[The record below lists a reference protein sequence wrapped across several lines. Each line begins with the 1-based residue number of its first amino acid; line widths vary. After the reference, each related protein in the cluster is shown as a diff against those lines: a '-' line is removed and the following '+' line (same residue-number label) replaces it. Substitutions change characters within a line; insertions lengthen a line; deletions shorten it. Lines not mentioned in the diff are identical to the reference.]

1 MNTRIFRTA
10 ALSFSLALGG
20 CSGSDEAVGTDNA
33 DEAGGA
39 IGGSGGAQSGGHDAS
54 APDSATGGKGG
65 KGAGGTATAG
75 GGSTGSG
82 GKGAGGT
89 ATAGGG
95 STGSGGKDGSGG
107 SAAVGGGAGTGGSDL
122 NAAACAVN
130 TPLSGGTN
138 VCSSNGGTLAN
149 GVAYSVW
156 LSDNATGTNCGN
168 FYNVGAAFKATW
180 NMPGG
185 GDFLARAGL
194 GWNKTQTYGEL
205 GTVTADYA
213 FTKNISGAIT
223 FIGIYGWSVS
233 PLIEYYIL
241 EDREGW
247 WDPRSDGQK
256 QGTFDVDGG
265 TYELYTRTQT
275 NQPSIEGTQT
285 FTQFWSIRTSGRTC
299 GHISI
304 SEHYKE
310 WAKVGMQLGKMYE
323 AKLLLEAV
331 GGSGTVD
338 FTNASVTAK

>member
-1 MNTRIFRTA
+1 MNTRILRTA
-10 ALSFSLALGG
+10 ALSFSLAASA
-20 CSGSDEAVGTDNA
+20 CSGSDEAASTDNA
-33 DEAGGA
+33 DETGGVD
-39 IGGSGGAQSGGHDAS
+39 GSGGAQPGGHDAAAS
-54 APDSATGGKGG
+54 DGATGGKGG

-75 GGSTGSG
+75 GGTGSG
-82 GKGAGGT
+82 GKGAGG
-89 ATAGGG
+89 ATAAGG
-95 STGSGGKDGSGG
+95 STASGGKAGSGG
-107 SAAVGGGAGTGGSDL
+107 SAAAGGGAGAGGTDL
-122 NAAACAVN
+122 DAAACAVK

-138 VCSSNGGTLAN
+138 VCSSSGGTLAD

-156 LSDNATGTNCGN
+156 LSDNSTGTNCGN
-168 FYNVGAAFKATW
+168 FYNVRAAFKATW

-194 GWNKTQTYGEL
+194 GWDKTKTYDLL
-205 GTVTADYA
+205 GTVSADYA

-241 EDREGW
+241 EDRDGW

-310 WAKVGMQLGKMYE
+310 WAKVGMTLGKMYE